1 MKQYKEPSQLSFCLF
16 IFAYFFIF
24 IKAMNEDI
32 LEKLKQKER
41 EKKLE
46 RKTKAFRKKQIRKE
60 KVEQVRL
67 TRVIYVEPL
76 ALHAPT
82 TKEIRIFEQE

>member
-1 MKQYKEPSQLSFCLF
+1 
-16 IFAYFFIF
+16 
-24 IKAMNEDI
+24 MNEDI

-41 EKKLE
+41 KKKLE

-60 KVEQVRL
+60 RVEQVRL